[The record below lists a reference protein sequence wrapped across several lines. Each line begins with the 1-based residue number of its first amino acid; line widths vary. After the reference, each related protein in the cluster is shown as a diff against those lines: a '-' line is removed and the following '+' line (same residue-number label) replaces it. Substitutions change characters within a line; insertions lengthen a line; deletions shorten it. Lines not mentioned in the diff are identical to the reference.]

1 MNFKIR
7 ILFYFLLNPRLMRK
21 MVSYFHGY
29 FLTDT
34 NNDVLLKLPNDISLN
49 ITKIET
55 LEKIYKSL
63 FKKQVSSYKNR
74 SIALILKCNS
84 KKTVL
89 IFASDITIR
98 TLYNITPFK
107 PIFKETN
114 ATNSNNLIEFNNI
127 NYITKNVILD
137 SISEKILKVNC
148 ELPANKLL
156 IKMKELQILEIIDI
170 LLSDCCKKQRDVQ
183 EYYEL

>member
-1 MNFKIR
+1 MNLNIR
-7 ILFYFLLNPRLMRK
+7 LPFYFLFNPRLMRR
-21 MVSYFHGY
+21 MTIYFHGY
-29 FLTDT
+29 FFTDS
-34 NNDVLLKLPNDISLN
+34 NNDVLLNLPNISLN

-55 LEKIYKSL
+55 LEKIYKFL

-74 SIALILKCNS
+74 LIVILLKCNS

-114 ATNSNNLIEFNNI
+114 ATNSKNLIEFNNI
-127 NYITKNVILD
+127 NYITKSIILD
-137 SISEKILKVNC
+137 SISKKILKVNC
-148 ELPANKLL
+148 ELPSNKLL
-156 IKMKELQILEIIDI
+156 MKMKELQIFEIIDV

-183 EYYEL
+183 ECYEL

>member
-1 MNFKIR
+1 
-7 ILFYFLLNPRLMRK
+7 

-55 LEKIYKSL
+55 LEKIYEPL

-74 SIALILKCNS
+74 LIAIILKCNF

-89 IFASDITIR
+89 IFASD
-98 TLYNITPFK
+98 ITPFK

-127 NYITKNVILD
+127 NYITKNIILD

-148 ELPANKLL
+148 ELPTNKLL
-156 IKMKELQILEIIDI
+156 MKMKELQIFEIIDV
-170 LLSDCCKKQRDVQ
+170 LLSDCCKKQRYVQ